1 MISSGTRTIR
11 TGSKQPVHSRKAP
24 GESRGPIPYIRRIQM
39 VDPEWNTK
47 FHMPDDEE
55 EEEEEEEEKY
65 PNLF

>member
-1 MISSGTRTIR
+1 
-11 TGSKQPVHSRKAP
+11 
-24 GESRGPIPYIRRIQM
+24 M

-55 EEEEEEEEKY
+55 EEEEEEKY

>member
-1 MISSGTRTIR
+1 
-11 TGSKQPVHSRKAP
+11 
-24 GESRGPIPYIRRIQM
+24 M